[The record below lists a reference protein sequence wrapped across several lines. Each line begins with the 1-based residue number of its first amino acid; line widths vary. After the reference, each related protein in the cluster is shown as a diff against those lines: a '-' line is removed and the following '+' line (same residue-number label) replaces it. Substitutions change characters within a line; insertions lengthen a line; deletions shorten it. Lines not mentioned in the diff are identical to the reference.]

1 MEHLD
6 FKRRVKFVLRFGRA
20 LHAVGSPA
28 HTIEGTLQE
37 MCQLLGI
44 KGTFLSLPTSLH
56 SYFSNGEEEMTR
68 IERVEPMGVDLG
80 KLAQV
85 DMVSRDVISNQISFE
100 EGVSRLDQIYD
111 APNPFRKRIRI
122 AYYLFSVAGF
132 MILFGGTWGDLLASI
147 LVGLIMGLIT
157 LGKPIGL
164 VAQLFEAIVA
174 VVASLATYLLAK
186 WIPGLNVG
194 VIILSSLIIF
204 MPGLYITIAIAEIAT
219 QNLVS
224 GTARLVGG
232 IMILLKLTFG
242 VFIGG
247 KLASWFHYPSLDI
260 DFHQI
265 PNWVTLVTL
274 PITALMSTVAFKADR
289 SDWKWVTMA
298 GIFGFSCSKLG
309 THYLGPELGMFFG
322 GACVGAMSNI
332 FARIQNRP
340 SSIFQFPG
348 MILLVPGSVGYR
360 SLSFLFERN
369 VLGGLDTAFTM
380 VALAMA
386 LVVGI
391 FFGNMLIK
399 PRGSL

>member
-28 HTIEGTLQE
+28 HTIEGTLLD

-56 SYFSNGEEEMTR
+56 SHFSNGEEEMTR
-68 IERVEPMGVDLG
+68 IERVEPMGVNLG

-100 EGVSRLDQIYD
+100 EGVARLDQIYD
-111 APNPFRKRIRI
+111 APDPYGKRIKVG
-122 AYYLFSVAGF
+122 YFLFSVAGF
-132 MILFGGTWGDLLASI
+132 MILFGGTWGDLIASI
-147 LVGLIMGLIT
+147 LVGLVMGLIA

-174 VVASLATYLLAK
+174 VVASLAAYLLAK

-194 VIILSSLIIF
+194 VIILSSLITF

-242 VFIGG
+242 VFIGS
-247 KLASWFHYPSLDI
+247 KLASWFHYPSLEI
-260 DFHQI
+260 EFHQI
-265 PNWVTLVTL
+265 PGWVTFVTL
-274 PITALMSTVAFKADR
+274 PITALMSTVNFKADR

-298 GIFGFSCSKLG
+298 GVFGFSCSKIG

-332 FARIQNRP
+332 FARLQNRP

-348 MILLVPGSVGYR
+348 IILLVPGSVGYR

-380 VALAMA
+380 ITLAMA
-386 LVVGI
+386 LVVGV

-399 PRGSL
+399 PRRSL

>member
-1 MEHLD
+1 MEHID
-6 FKRRVKFVLRFGRA
+6 FKRRVKFILKFGRA

-28 HTIEGTLQE
+28 HTLEGTLQD
-37 MCQLLGI
+37 MCEIMKI
-44 KGTFLSLPTSLH
+44 KGQFLSLPTSIH
-56 SYFSNGEEEMTR
+56 SSFSNGEEEITR
-68 IERVEPMGVDLG
+68 IERVEPMGVHLG
-80 KLAQV
+80 KLSQV
-85 DMVSRDVISNQISFE
+85 DMVSREVISNEITFE
-100 EGVSRLDQIYD
+100 EGIKRLDDIMV
-111 APNPFRKRIRI
+111 APDPYGKRIRI
-122 AYYLFSVAGF
+122 AYFLFSVAGF
-132 MILFGGTWGDLLASI
+132 MVLFGGTWGDLLAAI
-147 LVGLIMGLIT
+147 FVGLLMGLIA

-174 VVASLATYLLAK
+174 VVASFSAYLLAK

-204 MPGLYITIAIAEIAT
+204 MPGLFITIAIAEIAT

-232 IMILLKLTFG
+232 VMILLKLTFG
-242 VFIGG
+242 VFIGS
-247 KLASWFHYPSLDI
+247 KLASWFHYPSLNI
-260 DFHQI
+260 EFHQI
-265 PNWVTLVTL
+265 PVWMTFVTL
-274 PITALMSTVAFKADR
+274 PITALMSTVNFKANR

-298 GIFGFSCSKLG
+298 GIFGFSCSKIG

-332 FARIQNRP
+332 FARIKNRP

-348 MILLVPGSVGYR
+348 IILLVPGSVGYR

-380 VALAMA
+380 ITLAMA
-386 LVVGI
+386 LVVGV

-399 PRGSL
+399 PRRSL